1 MKKNFSVN
9 IGYRLFNVDEDAYEM
24 MNEYLDRLRKAF
36 SSEASLDEI
45 MKDIEQ
51 RIADLLF
58 DRLGENRSIVSISDI
73 EFVIGEL
80 GQPEEMG
87 GEPEN
92 KKSKSS
98 DKNGRRRLFR
108 DPEDRILGGVCSGL
122 AAYFDVDTL
131 WVRLGFIVLV
141 LIAGSG
147 ILLYLALWA
156 LLPLAMSTADRL
168 LMKGEKVN
176 ASNIRDNIKEEF
188 HEVKNRFSKFAH
200 NAKNEASGIGQ
211 SPQLRT
217 GFERFMAAMFELLR
231 FTFRILAILFA
242 LIFICIGIFLFAGFL
257 SAFFFRDGFFTVMPY
272 IGSSNSLIDFF
283 RMVLPGDLWAFI
295 AIVGLSLLVFI
306 PLLHMVLAGIRV
318 VLDIKK
324 FPRFIGISSLSL
336 WIVGLLITILVSIKF
351 YDVFSAQYSQQD
363 EFSWK
368 PSFNTIIVDGIMPE
382 GMYSAENYNRHSRW
396 VIMSQDEMKGL
407 YMRPVYEFEP
417 NTIDDSLRIIVVR
430 TMRDENIEIARRELS
445 MQSIPLLMKDSVL
458 QLPAWFSMNRSDNKW
473 RYEKIKVSIYV
484 PSGLLLK
491 FTPDMIK
498 LLQNDGNL
506 PFDLIHSG
514 KTYVVAPEGLR
525 EAHTIVKYVYPDSL
539 TASDSIPAIVPKP

>member
-92 KKSKSS
+92 KKAKTT
-98 DKNGRRRLFR
+98 DKNNRRRLFR

-176 ASNIRDNIKEEF
+176 ASNIRDNIKDEF
-188 HEVKNRFSKFAH
+188 QEVKSRFSKYAH
-200 NAKNEASGIGQ
+200 NAKKEASGIGQ

-217 GFERFMAAMFELLR
+217 GFERFMAVLFELLR
-231 FTFRILAILFA
+231 YTFRIIAILFA
-242 LIFICIGIFLFAGFL
+242 LIFICIGIFLFAGFM

-272 IGSSNSLIDFF
+272 IGSSSSLTDFF
-283 RMVLPGDLWAFI
+283 RMVLPSDLWAFL
-295 AIVGLSLLVFI
+295 AIIGISLLVFI

-318 VLDIKK
+318 VLDVKK
-324 FPRFIGISSLSL
+324 FPRFVGITSLSL
-336 WIVGLLITILVSIKF
+336 WIMGLLLTILVSVKF
-351 YDVFSAQYSQQD
+351 YDVFSAQYTQQD
-363 EFSWK
+363 EFSWR
-368 PSFNTIIVDGIMPE
+368 PVTQTIMLDGVMPA
-382 GMYSAENYNRHSRW
+382 GMYSSENYNRHSHW
-396 VIMSQDEMKGL
+396 VINTEGENLGMFL
-407 YMRPVYEFEP
+407 RPVYEFEP
-417 NTIDDSLRIIVVR
+417 NTMDDSLRIIVVR
-430 TMRDENIEIARRELS
+430 TMRDESVEIARSELS
-445 MQSIPLLMKDSVL
+445 MQQIPLVFNDSIL
-458 QLPAWFSMNRSDNKW
+458 KLPAWMPMNRSDNKW
-473 RYEKIKVSIYV
+473 RYEKVKVSIYV

-491 FTPDMIK
+491 FTPNMIK

-506 PFDLIHSG
+506 PFDLIQSG

-539 TASDSIPAIVPKP
+539 SASDSIPAIVPKP